1 MENSLKGLLLA
12 AGTIITCIVISL
24 GFFIAREARDTAAD
38 GAGQISKLNAEFNES
53 DKVMYDGLTV
63 SGSEVVNVINKFR
76 NSNLSIVVENNKGKT
91 SYYYDLDSK
100 LTDSGEKNWSLGAK
114 TKTEGYGMQNSNSD
128 SYINPNAQFVGDI
141 IRDVNHVI
149 IGIVF
154 KQAE

>member
-53 DKVMYDGLTV
+53 DKVMYDGLKV
-63 SGSEVVNVINKFR
+63 SGSEVINVINKFR
-76 NSNLSIVVENNKGKT
+76 NNTLAIKVV
-91 SYYYDLDSK
+91 
-100 LTDSGEKNWSLGAK
+100 
-114 TKTEGYGMQNSNSD
+114 TKKNSNYYNYNLDTYGSYTGD
-128 SYINPNAQFVGDI
+128 VYSTLGSKSQTDVKDAQSPESANYINPNAQFTGDV
-141 IRDVNHVI
+141 IRDVNNVI

-154 KQAE
+154 TQTD

>member
-24 GFFIAREARDTAAD
+24 GFFIAREARDTATD

-53 DKVMYDGLTV
+53 DKVMYDGMMV

-76 NSNLSIVVENNKGKT
+76 NNMLSITVHTKLSDISYNYHLKKVDNGTSEADWRLGDESASKGYT
-91 SYYYDLDSK
+91 AMELDNA
-100 LTDSGEKNWSLGAK
+100 G
-114 TKTEGYGMQNSNSD
+114 
-128 SYINPNAQFVGDI
+128 YINPNAQFRGEV
-141 IRDVNHVI
+141 IRDRNQVI

-154 KQAE
+154 TQAT

>member
-63 SGSEVVNVINKFR
+63 SGSEVINVINKFR
-76 NSNLSIVVENNKGKT
+76 NSNLSVLVENNKVKT
-91 SYYYDLDSK
+91 PYYYELVSR
-100 LTDSGEKNWSLGAK
+100 TSESGEKTWSLGAK
-114 TKTEGYGMQNSNSD
+114 TMSDGYAVQNSSSS
-128 SYINPNAQFVGDI
+128 SYINPNAQFTGDVV
-141 IRDVNHVI
+141 RDVNHVI
-149 IGIVF
+149 VGIVF
-154 KQAE
+154 QQTE

>member
-53 DKVMYDGLTV
+53 DKVMYDGLKV

-76 NSNLSIVVENNKGKT
+76 DSLSIIVVTGKGYW
-91 SYYYDLDSK
+91 YYNVALNIQNDIVNRAVQSEVK
-100 LTDSGEKNWSLGAK
+100 SAQSPEKAN
-114 TKTEGYGMQNSNSD
+114 
-128 SYINPNAQFVGDI
+128 YINPNAQFIGDVL
-141 IRDVNHVI
+141 RDDNNSIV
-149 IGIVF
+149 GIVF
-154 KQAE
+154 TQEGISV

>member
-63 SGSEVVNVINKFR
+63 SGSEVINVINKFR
-76 NSNLSIVVENNKGKT
+76 NSNMSVVVETNKIPT
-91 SYYYDLDSK
+91 FYYYELKSK
-100 LTDSGEKNWSLGAK
+100 TVSSGDTVWSLGGK
-114 TKTEGYGMQNSNSD
+114 IKSDGYAVQSSSSE
-128 SYINPNAQFVGDI
+128 SYINPNAQFIGDI

-149 IGIVF
+149 IGVVF
-154 KQAE
+154 KQTE

>member
-53 DKVMYDGLTV
+53 DKVMYDGMMV

-76 NSNLSIVVENNKGKT
+76 NNMLSVTV
-91 SYYYDLDSK
+91 
-100 LTDSGEKNWSLGAK
+100 K
-114 TKTEGYGMQNSNSD
+114 TKLSNISYNYYLTKVEDGTMEADWRLGEESSVKGYTAIELNQTG
-128 SYINPNAQFVGDI
+128 YINPNAQFRGEV
-141 IRDVNHVI
+141 IRDKNHVI

-154 KQAE
+154 TQAS

>member
-53 DKVMYDGLTV
+53 DKVMYDGMMV

-76 NSNLSIVVENNKGKT
+76 NNMLSVTV
-91 SYYYDLDSK
+91 
-100 LTDSGEKNWSLGAK
+100 K
-114 TKTEGYGMQNSNSD
+114 TKLSDISYNYYLTKVEDGSSEADWKLGEESSVKGYAAVELNQTG
-128 SYINPNAQFVGDI
+128 YINPNAQFRGEV
-141 IRDVNHVI
+141 IRDKNHVI

-154 KQAE
+154 TQAS